1 MMHRLTQ
8 AIGNRMPAVKDRHA
22 SPPVWLRGLPDISAY
37 LEDRHPDPPMGVIPE
52 EWDGSAG
59 DV

>member
-1 MMHRLTQ
+1 
-8 AIGNRMPAVKDRHA
+8 MPAVKDHYA
-22 SPPVWLRGLPDISAY
+22 SPPVLLCGLPDISAY